1 MSTLSTH
8 TPIRN
13 QQAMQPG
20 KRLCAATFVVV
31 AWWAASAQA
40 QSQVSVLG
48 PEQPLPTVPQQD
60 FLSIQGE
67 RAVVAF
73 LPGGLDRAHHLLR
86 RLDNL
91 GASFRRWRKD
101 LVVPLAAYVVDREQW
116 GKIELPGLYGLPLRT
131 GPTSIFVPANGDGE
145 AIRMWRSAL
154 GVGTLPMVPGVPV
167 TGSPEEAAVLALSDV
182 LTQFE
187 ASRGFV
193 IGAGLVGQDGW
204 MQEVAAHTAA
214 LVVFDQTEP
223 QRRAE
228 IVDLFR
234 RLRERMGGKR
244 RHDDRH
250 FTHGLLNG
258 GEEEV
263 QAWLWYQ
270 GVFFEAANI
279 LVTKDGKRAVPRLLK
294 MAQKGGGLQRAQLF
308 ERYVGLPAW
317 HQNWFAEPGD
327 DPLDSVSNRSRG
339 SQASQGSLNE

>member
-1 MSTLSTH
+1 MY
-8 TPIRN
+8 PRGW
-13 QQAMQPG
+13 AR
-20 KRLCAATFVVV
+20 RLCASTFL
-31 AWWAASAQA
+31 AAVWIACGWFGASSGLA
-40 QSQVSVLG
+40 QVSVLD
-48 PEQPLPTVPQQD
+48 EQPLPSVPQQD
-60 FLSIQGE
+60 FISIQGE

-91 GASFRRWRKD
+91 GSTFRRWRKD

-131 GPTSIFVPANGDGE
+131 GPTSIFVPASGDGE

-204 MQEVAAHTAA
+204 MQEVAAHTVA
-214 LVVFDQTEP
+214 LVVFDQAEP

-294 MAQKGGGLQRAQLF
+294 MAQKGGLQRADLF
-308 ERYVGLPAW
+308 ERYVDLPAW
-317 HQNWFAEPGD
+317 HRNWFAEPGD
-327 DPLDSVSNRSRG
+327 DPLDVPSDG
-339 SQASQGSLNE
+339 E